1 MSDLRSDKLPEL
13 LYIEQCEDCGGRGSW
28 DTGPSIHDYAYCSSC
43 EGTGVDV
50 WAVEKNKVIREQN
63 GGCDA

>member
-13 LYIEQCEDCGGRGSW
+13 LYIEQCEACGGQGTW
-28 DTGPSIHDYAYCSSC
+28 DAQTFPEYYTCSDC
-43 EGTGVDV
+43 DGTGIDS

-63 GGCDA
+63 GGYNA